1 MSILINFS
9 TLQRYLYNIFMKIPV
24 LFNDFQWFVTIIKTQ
39 DNTLIKVQRDSYMT
53 TFDLYMDHAS
63 IWDMK
68 VTQSGSIL
76 Y

>member
-1 MSILINFS
+1 
-9 TLQRYLYNIFMKIPV
+9 
-24 LFNDFQWFVTIIKTQ
+24 
-39 DNTLIKVQRDSYMT
+39 MT